1 MGIHTAG
8 PTLMAGKRR
17 PLLSWRDRRLV
28 FDFLILSRKTFW
40 SFYIL
45 FSIQILLERESL
57 GSNKV
62 SFDGDNSEKSLKLN
76 YLHFAAHKSLDFLDT
91 FCLNLQLDHWYS
103 FLFFNQVAE
112 LVGADPKEIIFT
124 SGATESNNV
133 AIKGVAR

>member
-1 MGIHTAG
+1 
-8 PTLMAGKRR
+8 MAGKRR